1 MEEILKQILAELQLQ
16 TKLMED
22 VFHAKDQNKYQM
34 AQFRIK
40 AAALQKQMMAIPGL
54 KDNPQMA
61 DFVKNLM
68 SIIPGG

>member
-1 MEEILKQILAELQLQ
+1 MEELLKQILAELKLHS
-16 TKLMED
+16 KLMEE
-22 VFHAKDQNKYQM
+22 VFHAKDQNKHQM

-40 AAALQKQMMAIPGL
+40 AANLQKQMMAIPGL

-61 DFVKNLM
+61 EFVKNLM